1 MGIDREHVAD
11 RKFLTDSLSFW
22 NQTTEEE
29 REIIFQNTTT
39 AFYKQGEQVH
49 SAEQECVGVL
59 LIKKGELRTY
69 ILSEEG
75 KEITLFR
82 QTEGDVCI
90 LTASCVLSSIHF
102 DVHVDAEKDSEVLV
116 INAPAFSMLC
126 KRNVYVENFSLRV
139 ATERFSDVMWAM
151 EQILFMSFD
160 RRLAIFLLDETA
172 KTGTDTVTLTHE
184 QIAKYMGSAREV
196 VSRMLKYFA
205 KEGMVE
211 LARGCIKITDRKKLK
226 GLL

>member
-1 MGIDREHVAD
+1 MGIDREHRID
-11 RKFLTDSLSFW
+11 REFLTEALSFW
-22 NQTTEEE
+22 DKISEEE

-49 SAEQECVGVL
+49 RAEQECVGVL

-116 INAPAFSMLC
+116 INAPAFSGLC
-126 KRNVYVENFSLRV
+126 KRNVYIENFSLRT

-160 RRLAIFLLDETA
+160 RRLAIFLLDETT
-172 KTGTDTVTLTHE
+172 KTGTETLTLTHE

-211 LARGCIKITDRKKLK
+211 LSRGCIKITDRKKLK
-226 GLL
+226 ALL